1 MFSPISQVG
10 NNTTIP
16 IPADGREDPEDLEIN
31 ESRDCEPQEDTPV
44 TDSESPTRNLDE
56 EKGSSDKDHT
66 ETIAAA
72 NAIARVPLEIDEKRA
87 PRVSDA
93 ERAAMLAAA
102 DAIARVPFKIDE
114 KRAPRVSDA
123 ERAAMLA
130 AADAIALVPFK
141 IDKKQPVLVSDGER
155 AAMLA
160 AADAIARE
168 DFPLEMPE
176 QVNDKREQKQ
186 DAPNAQDRGSRGVD
200 RKRAR

>member
-102 DAIARVPFKIDE
+102 DAIAR
-114 KRAPRVSDA
+114 
-123 ERAAMLA
+123 
-130 AADAIALVPFK
+130 
-141 IDKKQPVLVSDGER
+141 
-155 AAMLA
+155 
-160 AADAIARE
+160 E